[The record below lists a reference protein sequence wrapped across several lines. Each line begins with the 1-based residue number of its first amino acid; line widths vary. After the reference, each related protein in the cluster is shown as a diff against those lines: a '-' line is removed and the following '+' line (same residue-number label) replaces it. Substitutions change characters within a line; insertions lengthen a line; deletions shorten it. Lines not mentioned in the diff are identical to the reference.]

1 MTSLAKVQ
9 ARRAGARLRKGKQ
22 RLHARDD
29 FERVRREG
37 RSWSHRLLV
46 MVACPNASDWTRVG
60 MAAGKRVGSAVVRN
74 RAKRL
79 MREAMLQFYPR
90 IRAGWDL
97 ILIARVAIVP
107 VKMQAVAAAL
117 ESLLRQ
123 AGLLS
128 DLDDQAGSTFQQ
140 RTE

>member
-1 MTSLAKVQ
+1 MTPLAKAERLCKG
-9 ARRAGARLRKGKQ
+9 ARRLSAR
-22 RLHARDD
+22 AD

-46 MVACPNASDWTRVG
+46 LVACPNASDFSRAGV
-60 MAAGKRVGSAVVRN
+60 AAGRRIGSAVVRN

-79 MREAMLQFYPR
+79 MREAMRQVYPR

-97 ILIARVAIVP
+97 VLIARVAIVS

-123 AGLLS
+123 AGLLP
-128 DLDDQAGSTFQQ
+128 DLDDQAGLPFQQ
-140 RTE
+140 HTE

>member
-1 MTSLAKVQ
+1 MTSLAKAQ
-9 ARRAGARLRKGKQ
+9 ANQRFARLCKGARRLRAR
-22 RLHARDD
+22 AD

-46 MVACPNASDWTRVG
+46 LVACANALDWTRVG
-60 MAAGKRVGSAVVRN
+60 VAAGKRVGSAVVRN

-79 MREAMLQFYPR
+79 MREAMRQYDPR
-90 IRAGWDL
+90 VRAGWDL

-107 VKMQAVAAAL
+107 VKMQDVAAAL

-123 AGLLS
+123 A
-128 DLDDQAGSTFQQ
+128 DLVV
-140 RTE
+140 

>member
-1 MTSLAKVQ
+1 MTSLAKVR
-9 ARRAGARLRKGKQ
+9 ARRGSARLRKEKQ
-22 RLHARDD
+22 RLHARAD

-46 MVACPNASDWTRVG
+46 LVACPNALLWTRVG
-60 MAAGKRVGSAVVRN
+60 VTAGKRVGSAVVRN

-79 MREAMLQFYPR
+79 LREAMRQYDPH

-107 VKMQAVAAAL
+107 VKMQDVAAAL

-123 AGLLS
+123 A
-128 DLDDQAGSTFQQ
+128 DLVV
-140 RTE
+140 

>member
-9 ARRAGARLRKGKQ
+9 ARQEVARLCKGKQ
-22 RLHARDD
+22 RLHARAD

-37 RSWSHRLLV
+37 RSWSHGLLV
-46 MVACPNASDWTRVG
+46 MMACPNASDGTRVG
-60 MAAGKRVGSAVVRN
+60 VAAGKRVGRAVVRN

-79 MREAMLQFYPR
+79 MREAMRQFYPR

-97 ILIARVAIVP
+97 VLIARVAIVP
-107 VKMQAVAAAL
+107 VKMQTVAAAL

-123 AGLLS
+123 AGLLP
-128 DLDDQAGSTFQQ
+128 DLDDQAGSPFRQH
-140 RTE
+140 TE

>member
-1 MTSLAKVQ
+1 MTSLAK
-9 ARRAGARLRKGKQ
+9 AECLCRGARHLR
-22 RLHARDD
+22 ARAD

-46 MVACPNASDWTRVG
+46 LVACPNALDWTRVG
-60 MAAGKRVGSAVVRN
+60 VAAGKRLGIAVVRN

-79 MREAMLQFYPR
+79 LREAMRQYAPR
-90 IRAGWDL
+90 LRAGWDL

-107 VKMQAVAAAL
+107 VKMQDVAAAL

-123 AGLLS
+123 A
-128 DLDDQAGSTFQQ
+128 DLVV
-140 RTE
+140 